1 MSKRG
6 KIILTI
12 LILMIGALITW
23 VIKTTPSEPPKFE
36 KIEPP
41 SVMEY
46 HDNTISEEKDGV
58 KLWEL
63 TAEKVLIEIATQNA
77 ELTNLTGHFY
87 QADGKTIEIK
97 AQHGS
102 YNNTTKDVHIEG
114 LVIVTTSDG
123 AKLTSDQLDWINAEE
138 KMIATS
144 KVKIYKDDM
153 FAEGDQVESTNGFKH
168 FKLKGNEHIIKGIQN
183 AQ

>member
-77 ELTNLTGHFY
+77 ELTNLT
-87 QADGKTIEIK
+87 
-97 AQHGS
+97 
-102 YNNTTKDVHIEG
+102 
-114 LVIVTTSDG
+114 
-123 AKLTSDQLDWINAEE
+123 
-138 KMIATS
+138 
-144 KVKIYKDDM
+144 
-153 FAEGDQVESTNGFKH
+153 
-168 FKLKGNEHIIKGIQN
+168 
-183 AQ
+183 